1 MQLRISQKMALFA
14 PLSIVGM
21 LIVTAIFLF
30 GAAWQGKLTTSA
42 NDAADLAFKIGNI
55 DAQTIEARRIE
66 KDYLLSGEEALIGEH
81 ETLAEDT
88 SSKIAELRELA
99 NSTGNTGL
107 ITDIDRLDEAFGG
120 YVADFHTLVDSHKL
134 LGFDENSGLRGE
146 LKKAVSDVETIL
158 ETLEAPLFKISL
170 LRLRTLER
178 DFILSHDQAYAD
190 AHTAEIEKFYGIW
203 DELGLSWLAERGDVD
218 AKIGA
223 YGEAFQKYVSET
235 LREAELRGELAAVLE
250 PIIDKMITQ
259 LETLKSN
266 ARLAATEAAEQTMF
280 YAIMAV
286 VVGAVLHRRD
296 RLVDQSLG
304 KKSADGDRACDGV
317 ARRGKYDTEIS
328 GTERRDEIG
337 EMARA
342 LAVFRDS
349 EIARRHAE
357 TQAEETRLA
366 SDRERAARDAERQ
379 AEAQDLQTAINAL
392 GEGLRDLSAGD
403 LAVRIEQAFVPQ
415 LESLRTDFNT
425 SVEKLGETI
434 QAAVLSASTIEDGT
448 KDIANASEDLS
459 RRTEQQAAALEQTAA
474 ALEQMT
480 QTVRSTAQSA
490 QDAGEQAATTAE
502 DAEKSGN
509 VVQDAITAMAEIEES
524 SRQISEII
532 GVINEIA
539 FQTNLLALNA
549 GVEAARAGDAGKG
562 FAVVAQEVRELAQR
576 CSDAA
581 HEIENLIKAS
591 GKKVSTGVELVG
603 ATGKSLAAIVEQV
616 GRVNEH
622 IATIVTSTREQ
633 STGIQEINVAI
644 GDMDTNTQK
653 NAAMVEETTAG
664 IRSLADE
671 AVALGENM
679 QQFRLGEAVQPA
691 STSASTS
698 LPPVA
703 RTKLAAPVSRT
714 MGNTALAA
722 AEDEWTEF

>member
-1 MQLRISQKMALFA
+1 
-14 PLSIVGM
+14 
-21 LIVTAIFLF
+21 
-30 GAAWQGKLTTSA
+30 
-42 NDAADLAFKIGNI
+42 
-55 DAQTIEARRIE
+55 
-66 KDYLLSGEEALIGEH
+66 
-81 ETLAEDT
+81 
-88 SSKIAELRELA
+88 
-99 NSTGNTGL
+99 
-107 ITDIDRLDEAFGG
+107 
-120 YVADFHTLVDSHKL
+120 
-134 LGFDENSGLRGE
+134 
-146 LKKAVSDVETIL
+146 
-158 ETLEAPLFKISL
+158 
-170 LRLRTLER
+170 
-178 DFILSHDQAYAD
+178 
-190 AHTAEIEKFYGIW
+190 
-203 DELGLSWLAERGDVD
+203 VD

-286 VVGAVLHRRD
+286 VVGAVFIGAIVWLISRSVKNPLTATGR
-296 RLVDQSLG
+296 VMASLAEG
-304 KKSADGDRACDGV
+304 NT
-317 ARRGKYDTEIS
+317 DTEIS

-524 SRQISEII
+524 SRQISDII

-549 GVEAARAGDAGKG
+549 GVEAARAGEAGKG

-679 QQFRLGEAVQPA
+679 QQFRLKDAPPGAAGTVAVQHPQPA
-691 STSASTS
+691 ARAYSTA
-698 LPPVA
+698 
-703 RTKLAAPVSRT
+703 
-714 MGNTALAA
+714 GNTALAA

>member
-21 LIVTAIFLF
+21 LIVTAIFIF
-30 GAAWQGKLTTSA
+30 GATWQGKLTTNA
-42 NDAADLAFKIGNI
+42 NDAADLAFVIGHI

-66 KDYLLSGEEALIGEH
+66 KDYLLYGNEALINEH
-81 ETLAEDT
+81 ETLANDT
-88 SSKIAELRELA
+88 AEQIADLRKLA
-99 NSTGNTGL
+99 ADTGNDGL
-107 ITDIDRLDEAFGG
+107 IADIDRLDEAFGG
-120 YVADFHTLVDSHKL
+120 YVTDFHTLVESHKL

-146 LKKAVSDVETIL
+146 LKTAVNDAESIL
-158 ETLEAPLFKISL
+158 EAFEAPLFKISL
-170 LRLRTLER
+170 LKLRTLER
-178 DFILSHDQAYAD
+178 DFILSHDQSHAD
-190 AHTAEIEKFYGIW
+190 AHAAEIENFYGIW
-203 DELGLSWLAERGDVD
+203 DELGLSWLAERSDVD

-223 YGEAFQKYVSET
+223 YGEAFRKYVTET
-235 LREAELRGELAAVLE
+235 LHEGELRGQLAAVLE
-250 PIIDKMITQ
+250 PIIDKMIAE
-259 LETLKSN
+259 LEVLKTDARN
-266 ARLAATEAAEQTMF
+266 AAIQAAEQTMLF
-280 YAIMAV
+280 AIIAV
-286 VVGAVLHRRD
+286 VGGAIFIGAIVWLISRSVKNPLAETGRVMASLAEGD
-296 RLVDQSLG
+296 VD
-304 KKSADGDRACDGV
+304 V
-317 ARRGKYDTEIS
+317 EIS

-337 EMARA
+337 EMAQA

-357 TQAEETRLA
+357 TQAEETRIA
-366 SDRERAARDAERQ
+366 SDRERATRDAERQ
-379 AEAQDLQTAINAL
+379 AEAEDLQTAINAL
-392 GEGLRDLSAGD
+392 GEGLRDLSAGN
-403 LAVRIEQAFVPQ
+403 LTTRIEKAFVPQ
-415 LESLRTDFNT
+415 LESLRVDFNN

-434 QAAVLSASTIEDGT
+434 KAAVLSATTIEDGT
-448 KDIANASEDLS
+448 KGIANASEDLS

-490 QDAGEQAATTAE
+490 QDAGEQAATTAS
-502 DAEKSGN
+502 DAEKSGK
-509 VVQDAITAMAEIEES
+509 VVQDAVTAMAEIEES

-549 GVEAARAGDAGKG
+549 GVEAARAGEAGKG

-576 CSDAA
+576 CADAA
-581 HEIENLIKAS
+581 NEIESLIKAS

-616 GRVNEH
+616 SRVNEH
-622 IATIVTSTREQ
+622 IATIVTSTGEQ

-644 GDMDTNTQK
+644 GDMDINTQK

-671 AVALGENM
+671 AIELGENM
-679 QQFRLGEAVQPA
+679 KQFRLGEIAPPA
-691 STSASTS
+691 TNTVEPTPPST
-698 LPPVA
+698 PKA
-703 RTKLAAPVSRT
+703 RPAAPAFRT
-714 MGNTALAA
+714 AGNTALAT

>member
-286 VVGAVLHRRD
+286 VVGAVFIGAIVWLISRSVKNPLTATGR
-296 RLVDQSLG
+296 VMASLAEG
-304 KKSADGDRACDGV
+304 NT
-317 ARRGKYDTEIS
+317 DTEIS

-524 SRQISEII
+524 SRQISDII

-549 GVEAARAGDAGKG
+549 GVEAARAGEAGKG

-679 QQFRLGEAVQPA
+679 QQFRLKDAPPGAAGTMAVQHPQPA
-691 STSASTS
+691 ARAYSTA
-698 LPPVA
+698 
-703 RTKLAAPVSRT
+703 
-714 MGNTALAA
+714 GNTALAA